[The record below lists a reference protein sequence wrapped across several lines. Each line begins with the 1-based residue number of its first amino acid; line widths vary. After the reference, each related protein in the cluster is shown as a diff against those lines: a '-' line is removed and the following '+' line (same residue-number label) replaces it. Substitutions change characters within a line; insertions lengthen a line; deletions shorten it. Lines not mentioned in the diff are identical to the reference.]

1 MQNSSISYV
10 SSACDVYMVCGT
22 HQQNVVNALVSLLDL
37 RAADGPIVTS
47 LATNSIYLGRSEK
60 HGWCRVKLHSTI
72 PTHDGNV
79 SVQLIDYGDIE
90 LVPRDSLRNLHKM
103 SPLLTRLP
111 NQAVLVSLARVPPS
125 PTKLFTDKAAK
136 KLRKIA
142 PPDLSLMGRVLEFK
156 NDVPVV
162 ELFQRLD
169 SCKLVTINASLEMDE
184 TLYRSACEST
194 SKSVLDVYISQRI
207 AAMSSHSR

>member
-22 HQQNVVNALVSLLDL
+22 PQQNVVNALVSLLDL

-90 LVPRDSLRNLHKM
+90 LVPRDSLRNLQKM

-111 NQAVLVSLARVPPS
+111 NQAVLVSLSRVPPS
-125 PTKLFTDKAAK
+125 PNKLFTDKAAK